1 MATKKS
7 AAFDFNKYVIGRETE
22 IRTLTIP
29 ESKESFDVSVKP
41 LSWAKRNQFI
51 SRNLQLGT
59 DGSSGF
65 NADGYV
71 SSSE

>member
-41 LSWAKRNQFI
+41 LSWAKLGFEIKISFFI
-51 SRNLQLGT
+51 LAFSYTIVLYL
-59 DGSSGF
+59 
-65 NADGYV
+65 
-71 SSSE
+71 